1 MPLWIVLI
9 NLIMIVTWTK
19 GLYHKSIAIRTISH
33 NVMKAVT
40 TLSSAATQH
49 SEPSLL
55 DKIIVARG
63 LNYDIDLI
71 LYDNSHSLQLTSP
84 YSFIH
89 SQVELPVVTV
99 EVVGN

>member
-1 MPLWIVLI
+1 MPLWIDLI

-33 NVMKAVT
+33 NVMKAMT

-49 SEPSLL
+49 NEPSLL

-63 LNYDIDLI
+63 LYYDFDLI
-71 LYDNSHSLQLTSP
+71 LFLLSTMNYISP

-89 SQVELPVVTV
+89 SQV
-99 EVVGN
+99 

>member
-19 GLYHKSIAIRTISH
+19 GLYHKSIAIRTIPH
-33 NVMKAVT
+33 NVMKAMT

-49 SEPSLL
+49 CEPSLL

-63 LNYDIDLI
+63 LNYYIDLI
-71 LYDNSHSLQLTSP
+71 LHDNSHSLQ
-84 YSFIH
+84 
-89 SQVELPVVTV
+89 
-99 EVVGN
+99 